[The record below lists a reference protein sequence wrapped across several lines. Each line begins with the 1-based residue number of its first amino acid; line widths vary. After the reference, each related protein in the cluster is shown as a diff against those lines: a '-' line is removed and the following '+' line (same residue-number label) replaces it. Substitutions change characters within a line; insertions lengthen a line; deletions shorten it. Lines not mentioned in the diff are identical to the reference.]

1 MKHTK
6 WCFLLIGT
14 LNEALFCF
22 YQQIFVK
29 SHSNIKGNVQ
39 ADKLAVSGKFMPTP
53 TKSSKQ
59 DCDDDNSDSSSDD
72 SDSNSDE
79 SDSSSN
85 ELDSSSDDTDS
96 SSDNTDSSSDDT
108 DSSSDD
114 SIQILDNS
122 NLDDSSDYVPGHCN
136 VKYDPIVKGCKLY
149 FISDSD

>member
-59 DCDDDNSDSSSDD
+59 DCDDN
-72 SDSNSDE
+72 NSDE
-79 SDSSSN
+79 SDSSSD

>member
-1 MKHTK
+1 M
-6 WCFLLIGT
+6 IGT
-14 LNEALFCF
+14 LNEALFCI

-53 TKSSKQ
+53 TKSPKQ
-59 DCDDDNSDSSSDD
+59 DCDDNNSDSSSDESD
-72 SDSNSDE
+72 SSSDESDSNSDE
-79 SDSSSN
+79 SDSSSD
-85 ELDSSSDDTDS
+85 ESDSSSDDTDS
-96 SSDNTDSSSDDT
+96 SSDDT
-108 DSSSDD
+108 DLSLDD

-136 VKYDPIVKGCKLY
+136 VKYDPIVKGHKLY